1 MSLRTS
7 RCRLAVALLLCSVLS
22 GSLVACSSKA
32 EQQPD
37 TNTQSGPSLS
47 STHDS
52 LRRSID
58 AYLKTQ
64 SADVGVAV
72 MAIED
77 GDTLSVNGDK
87 MYSLMSVTKF
97 PQALLLLHLVDQGRI
112 DISKPL
118 TFTPEHLS
126 QRTASTLVKDHP
138 QKTFALSIPEVLRYA
153 VGQSDNISSN
163 VMFDAEGGPDSV
175 TAYLRSIGVDGIS
188 IGATYREF
196 PRFITANMG
205 TPNAL
210 VSLLKKFHSD
220 KLLSDSSHALLWRTM
235 SESLPGADRIKGQL
249 PPGTVVAHK
258 TGSSGTDSNGVY
270 IALNDVGIVKLPNGK
285 HLAIAV
291 LTGNSKSTDA
301 ELAKIIATVSK
312 MAWDEFVK

>member
-1 MSLRTS
+1 
-7 RCRLAVALLLCSVLS
+7 
-22 GSLVACSSKA
+22 
-32 EQQPD
+32 
-37 TNTQSGPSLS
+37 
-47 STHDS
+47 
-52 LRRSID
+52 
-58 AYLKTQ
+58 
-64 SADVGVAV
+64 

-87 MYSLMSVTKF
+87 MFSLMSVTKF

-163 VMFDAEGGPDSV
+163 VMFDTEGGPDSV